1 MKITEHLFQISGVQY
16 GTNSNVYAIQ
26 TEKGIV
32 LIDCGYQEEQWQ
44 RMLGCMEQ
52 WHLDPANIKTVFL
65 THSHFDHAGNVWR
78 MNQLGADVLAS
89 TVAAEKVE
97 HGNPEMEELFGSTW
111 KCGRV
116 TKVIRE
122 GDSFTFGK
130 QVKIDVL
137 ETPGHSKGSLSF
149 LIAIDGKR
157 ALCTG
162 DLFFVKPWPPEDKV
176 DVELGYMGSWD
187 FDMKEY
193 QNSLRRLRDVK
204 ADIFLPGHYYF
215 YRGADVRQL
224 FEMACEK
231 AERGKYVGT

>member
-16 GTNSNVYAIQ
+16 GTNSNIYAIQ
-26 TEKGIV
+26 TEEGLV
-32 LIDCGYQEEQWQ
+32 LIDCGYQEEQWKK
-44 RMLGCMEQ
+44 MLSCMEK
-52 WHLDPANIKTVFL
+52 WNLDPMNIKTVFL

-89 TVAAEKVE
+89 AEDAEKIE
-97 HGNPEMEELFGSTW
+97 HGNPEMEQLFGSPW
-111 KCGRV
+111 KCGRI
-116 TKVIRE
+116 TRTIRE
-122 GDSFTFGK
+122 GDSFTFGG
-130 QVKIDVL
+130 QVEINVL

-149 LIAIDGKR
+149 LISVDGIR

-176 DVELGYMGSWD
+176 DVELGYMGGWD

-215 YRGADVRQL
+215 YRGADVHRL

-231 AERGKYVGT
+231 EERGKHVGA